1 MSEKETS
8 SAEKFEFKAEMKAL
22 LHLLIHS
29 LYTHQDIFLRELIS
43 NASDA
48 LNRVQFESLTN
59 PELFQADLERKI
71 VISGDA
77 QARTLSITD
86 TGTGMTRSDLVER
99 IGTVASS
106 GTMDFLK
113 QLTEAGKPIDGQMI
127 GQFGVGFYS
136 AFMVADRI
144 TIESRSVDEESGA
157 WKWESDGAGSFTVE
171 QIERESRGT
180 TVTLHLKEDA
190 LSFAEPW
197 RQKEIIRKY
206 SNFVDFPIYVED
218 KQVNTVDALWQKNK
232 TEISDEELVEF
243 YRFVTNSF
251 DEPLGHLLLHIEGRV
266 DFRAILF
273 IPGKAPQNM
282 YREDFE
288 YGVHLYS
295 SNIFIQDDCKSLL
308 PDYLRFVKGVV
319 DTEDLPLNI
328 SREITQNSPV
338 MAKTRKILTGKIL
351 GMLKEWALDDP
362 DLYDTFFTEFGPL
375 FKSGLGSDVGNLEE
389 ITELIRYESTT
400 TEPGEKTSL
409 SAYVDRMQP
418 EQEKIYFLLGSDR
431 TSAAAN
437 PNLEYFK
444 KNEIEVLLLIDPVD
458 IFTVS
463 SLTKYKDHDIISVEK
478 ADIKADGDKPDDSN
492 VVSEKDASLLI
503 ERFKSILGDR
513 VEDVI
518 ISKRLVDSAV
528 TLVSG
533 NAGMDAQMERMMRMM
548 DESYSGAAKILEVN
562 MDHPLLHNLAAFR
575 KDPSQAEVVERAVV
589 QLFEGVQLL
598 EGVLESPTDFIERM
612 TRLMVAATAPEKK
625 EESSDDS

>member
-362 DLYDTFFTEFGPL
+362 DLYNTFFTEFGPL

>member
-8 SAEKFEFKAEMKAL
+8 TAEKFEFKAEMKAL

-86 TGTGMTRSDLVER
+86 TGTGMTRNDLVER

-144 TIESRSVDEESGA
+144 TVESRSVDEESGA

-171 QIERESRGT
+171 KIERESRGT

-362 DLYDTFFTEFGPL
+362 DLYNTFFTEFGPL

-478 ADIKADGDKPDDSN
+478 ADIKADGDKPDDTN
-492 VVSEKDASLLI
+492 VVSEKDAGLLI

>member
-8 SAEKFEFKAEMKAL
+8 TAEKFEFKAEMKAL

-86 TGTGMTRSDLVER
+86 TGTGMTRNDLVER

-144 TIESRSVDEESGA
+144 TVESRSVDEESGA

-190 LSFAEPW
+190 LSFVEPW

-362 DLYDTFFTEFGPL
+362 DLYNTFFTEFGPL
-375 FKSGLGSDVGNLEE
+375 FKSGLGSDIGNLEE

-478 ADIKADGDKPDDSN
+478 ADIKADGDKPDDTN